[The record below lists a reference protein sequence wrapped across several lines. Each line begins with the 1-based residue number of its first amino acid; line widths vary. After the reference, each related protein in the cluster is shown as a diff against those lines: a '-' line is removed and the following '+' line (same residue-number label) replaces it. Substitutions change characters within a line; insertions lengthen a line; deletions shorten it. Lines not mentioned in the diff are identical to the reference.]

1 MGIFGR
7 DDEVPE
13 NTPVQKAPKDSAK
26 PATTG
31 ARGGSENRT
40 VIARS
45 TRVEG
50 RVHVSGEIVIN
61 GEHKG
66 AIEGSGSVRIAE
78 NGRVEAKVNAR
89 DVSVAGHIKG
99 DITASER
106 IELSASASVEG
117 NIAAPRILIQDGATF
132 KGQVIM
138 KDSPARGTVTTSS
151 ARKNFQS

>member
-7 DDEVPE
+7 DDELPE
-13 NTPVQKAPKDSAK
+13 NTPVPKAPKDG
-26 PATTG
+26 ATQAAAG

-50 RVHVSGEIVIN
+50 RVHLTGEIVIN

-66 AIEGSGSVRIAE
+66 AIEGSGSVHIAE
-78 NGRVEAKVNAR
+78 NGRVEAKVHAR
-89 DVSVAGHIKG
+89 DVSVAGQIKG
-99 DITASER
+99 DITATER

-117 NIAAPRILIQDGATF
+117 NIEAPRILIQDGATF

-138 KDSPARGTVTTSS
+138 KESPARGAVTTSS